1 VPILAAR
8 GVLTGILCAAIT
20 IATILLLVKVLV
32 SWAFVFGF
40 RPPITGPVRWFL
52 DLLDDVTE
60 PLLRP
65 LRRLMPPVRA
75 GGVGLDLS
83 VIVAFVILAVLRIA
97 LNC

>member
-1 VPILAAR
+1 MPILAAR
-8 GVLTGILCAAIT
+8 GVLTGVLCAAIT
-20 IATILLLVKVLV
+20 ILTILLLVKVLV

>member
-1 VPILAAR
+1 MPILAAR
-8 GVLTGILCAAIT
+8 GVLTGVLCAAIT
-20 IATILLLVKVLV
+20 ILTILLLVKVLV

-65 LRRLMPPVRA
+65 LRRFMPPVRA

>member
-1 VPILAAR
+1 MPIVAA
-8 GVLTGILCAAIT
+8 GSVVTSVLCVAIT
-20 IATILLLVKVLV
+20 VYTILLLIKVLV
-32 SWAFVFGF
+32 SWAFLFGF

-65 LRRLMPPVRA
+65 LRALIPPIRA

-83 VIVAFVILAVLRIA
+83 VIVAFVILWVLRVA
-97 LNC
+97 LKC

>member
-8 GVLTGILCAAIT
+8 GVLTGVLCAAIT
-20 IATILLLVKVLV
+20 ILTILLLVKVLV
-32 SWAFVFGF
+32 SWALVFGF